1 MEKIPAPAEA
11 RPQQRYKATRWIR
24 AMTPRHWPFPAIT
37 SRTGAAGSL
46 LSLASWLGAAHGLAG
61 AAPVRA
67 QGLSPVQ
74 APASGTEA
82 LIQLLEQR
90 RCQGCDLAGADLV
103 HAQLADADLS
113 GARLQRANLGQARLD
128 GARLGG
134 ADLSFTSLMGASL
147 RGADLRGAR
156 LEGTDLRQADL
167 SGALLSPG
175 ALSRSHWQ
183 GARGIDQGLLSFGE
197 LHNAGVEAAQRG
209 RYPEAE
215 QFFSAA
221 IRREPAAGVSW
232 LARAITRSQLGR
244 REEAANDFTYAASL
258 YEAAGEQAQA
268 DQLRQAAKQVKAAP
282 DQPGGGGNGI
292 GSMALGGAL
301 GVLQFLAPLA
311 TKAFLPLPF

>member
-1 MEKIPAPAEA
+1 
-11 RPQQRYKATRWIR
+11 
-24 AMTPRHWPFPAIT
+24 MTPRRRPFPGPFPAGT
-37 SRTGAAGSL
+37 RRAGMAPARAPGAMLAV
-46 LSLASWLGAAHGLAG
+46 ASWLGASALLSGGPA
-61 AAPVRA
+61 VRA
-67 QGLSPVQ
+67 QGLP
-74 APASGTEA
+74 PAQPTRVAGTEA
-82 LIQLLEQR
+82 LVQLLEQR

-156 LEGTDLRQADL
+156 LEGTDLRRADL

-175 ALSRSHWQ
+175 ALSRAHWQ

-258 YEAAGEQAQA
+258 YEAAGEQEQA

-282 DQPGGGGNGI
+282 EQQGGGGSGV
-292 GSMALGGAL
+292 GMMAVSGAL
-301 GVLQFLAPLA
+301 GALQFLAPIA
-311 TKAFLPLPF
+311 AKAFLPLPF

>member
-1 MEKIPAPAEA
+1 
-11 RPQQRYKATRWIR
+11 
-24 AMTPRHWPFPAIT
+24 MTPRHRLIRATVSSATATATAIAASTAMATAIVAT
-37 SRTGAAGSL
+37 SATAAFGQVRFGS
-46 LSLASWLGAAHGLAG
+46 
-61 AAPVRA
+61 AAP
-67 QGLSPVQ
+67 
-74 APASGTEA
+74 PAAGTEA

-156 LEGTDLRQADL
+156 LEGTDRRQADL

-175 ALSRSHWQ
+175 ALSRAHWQ

-197 LHNAGVEAAQRG
+197 LHNAGVEAAQKG

-215 QFFSAA
+215 QWFSAA

-244 REEAANDFTYAASL
+244 REEAANDFAYAASL
-258 YEAAGEQAQA
+258 YEAAGETDQA
-268 DQLRQAAKQVKAAP
+268 DQLRRAAKEVKTAP
-282 DQPGGGGNGI
+282 EQPGGGGNGI